1 MGQLTKDQVLRL
13 AAVLKERQRRLR
25 SEIREG
31 LMRSVN
37 ERYKDMAGVVSDSG
51 DEAVADTLADLGI
64 AEIDRDVQELR
75 EVESALARV
84 GTAEFGICADCGEA
98 IAFERMEAQPSAARC
113 LTCQGRHE
121 RGYAH
126 PKAST
131 L

>member
-1 MGQLTKDQVLRL
+1 MEQLTKSQVSRL
-13 AAVLKERQRRLR
+13 ADVLKERQRKLR

-31 LMRSVN
+31 LMRSAT
-37 ERYKDMAGVVSDSG
+37 ERYKDMAGMVSDSG
-51 DEAVADTLADLGI
+51 DEAVADMLADLGI

-75 EVESALARV
+75 EVESALARI
-84 GTAEFGICADCGEA
+84 GTAKLGVCADCGEA
-98 IAFERMEAQPSAARC
+98 IGFERMQAQPSAARC

-126 PKAST
+126 PKASS